1 MTTPVVTATPD
12 TPFPELVDRLVEN
25 AISAVPIVDEG
36 GSLLGIVSEADL
48 VSKEAYGGRR
58 RRPIEVLRD
67 LVSGGETKWA
77 SKGRA
82 HVAQDLM
89 TKRVATVSSRDDLRV
104 VARHMVEDGR
114 KRLPVVDDGKLVG
127 IVSRSDVLRA
137 LHRSDADV
145 GADVDAM
152 LGDPLRSPERH
163 AATAAVNEG
172 VVTLSGEVQFPDD
185 RDVLAAMVWRIP
197 GVVDVRNLT
206 KSRAAAPR

>member
-1 MTTPVVTATPD
+1 
-12 TPFPELVDRLVEN
+12 
-25 AISAVPIVDEG
+25 
-36 GSLLGIVSEADL
+36 
-48 VSKEAYGGRR
+48 
-58 RRPIEVLRD
+58 
-67 LVSGGETKWA
+67 
-77 SKGRA
+77 
-82 HVAQDLM
+82 
-89 TKRVATVSSRDDLRV
+89 
-104 VARHMVEDGR
+104 
-114 KRLPVVDDGKLVG
+114 VVDDGKLVG

-137 LHRSDADV
+137 LHRSDAEV

-206 KSRAAAPR
+206 KSRAASPR